1 MQNRSSGDS
10 GFDSSQQNTPVS
22 TPTPSPTE
30 QDHVEATDSV
40 TPSPSPSPT
49 PSPSLV
55 APTSPN
61 TLAPNSSIS
70 HSKSHDGLR
79 TLTVYP
85 SIPDRSPSAE
95 LIRASPS
102 PSPSPKKSA
111 KKDKSQKDP
120 KEKTKRSHY
129 VNIFSIGRAKG
140 KDINKAMN
148 ISPGSSPVHNKKRR
162 ASESPGMARSTVSR
176 EASSSPPSHKPLT
189 QSFQVSPSRGSANA
203 NDQLHQETHSPN

>member
-10 GFDSSQQNTPVS
+10 GFDSPQQNTPVA

-30 QDHVEATDSV
+30 QEHVEATDSM

-55 APTSPN
+55 PPTSPN
-61 TLAPNSSIS
+61 THAPRGSIS

-95 LIRASPS
+95 LIRGLNGSPS
-102 PSPSPKKSA
+102 PSPSLSPKKSG
-111 KKDKSQKDP
+111 KKDKSQ

-140 KDINKAMN
+140 KDIKAASV
-148 ISPGSSPVHNKKRR
+148 SPGGSPVHKKRR
-162 ASESPGMARSTVSR
+162 ASESPAMTRRTVSR
-176 EASSSPPSHKPLT
+176 EASSSPPGQKLLT
-189 QSFQVSPSRGSANA
+189 QSFQLSS
-203 NDQLHQETHSPN
+203 NDGTATNLEQVNSNIPN